1 MCILRRFTGHS
12 VNRLFYALTSVRPIW
27 HNRGM
32 QSTCY
37 TVTFNAETRSHRSY
51 CDVRTEFTSLL
62 RDSMTILSLA
72 AHQIA
77 PARVDR
83 KVCLI
88 TTHRTFGLVQSDEFV
103 LDPDAPRFDG
113 DLMYY
118 GKLGNTPTYV
128 WNTGDTENS
137 RVWLV
142 CRVGDDSLW
151 ADIIVIGW
159 PRLGIR
165 LSGPITEESVRMAK
179 SPLAL

>member
-1 MCILRRFTGHS
+1 M
-12 VNRLFYALTSVRPIW
+12 
-27 HNRGM
+27 
-32 QSTCY
+32 
-37 TVTFNAETRSHRSY
+37 
-51 CDVRTEFTSLL
+51 EFTRLL
-62 RDSMTILSLA
+62 RDALVILTTSA
-72 AHQIA
+72 IQAF
-77 PARVDR
+77 PTRVDR

-88 TTHRTFGLVQSDEFV
+88 TTHRTFGLVHSKEFV
-103 LDPDAPRFDG
+103 LDPDAPKFDG
-113 DLMYY
+113 DLVYY
-118 GKLGNTPTYV
+118 GKFGNTPAYAWNTPTYV